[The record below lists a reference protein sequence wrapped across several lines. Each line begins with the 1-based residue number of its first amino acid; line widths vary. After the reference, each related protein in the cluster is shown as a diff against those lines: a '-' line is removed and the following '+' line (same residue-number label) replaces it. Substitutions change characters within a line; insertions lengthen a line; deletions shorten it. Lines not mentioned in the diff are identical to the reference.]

1 MSPEEAYVRPTA
13 RAIVIDPDFRI
24 LLFRVRD
31 PRGDGRV
38 FWVTPGGGV
47 QDGESYAEAVRREIW
62 EETGFTDFE
71 LGRCIWERTKTSMFS
86 QRWIQFVERYFV
98 AWVKTTEVLADN
110 REEQELEFLEEHRW
124 FSLEEL
130 RVHPERVV
138 PTTLA
143 LLVEPILRGELPE
156 APLAVE

>member
-13 RAIVIDPDFRI
+13 RAVVIDPDLRI

-47 QDGESYAEAVRREIW
+47 QDGESYDEAVRREIW
-62 EETGFTDFE
+62 EETGFIEFE
-71 LGRCIWERTKTSMFS
+71 LSPCVWERTKTSMFN

-110 REEQELEFLEEHRW
+110 REEQELAFLEEHRW

-130 RVHPERVV
+130 RSHPERVV
-138 PTTLA
+138 PPALA
-143 LLVEPILRGELPE
+143 VLVEPILRGEFPE
-156 APLAVE
+156 SPLAVE